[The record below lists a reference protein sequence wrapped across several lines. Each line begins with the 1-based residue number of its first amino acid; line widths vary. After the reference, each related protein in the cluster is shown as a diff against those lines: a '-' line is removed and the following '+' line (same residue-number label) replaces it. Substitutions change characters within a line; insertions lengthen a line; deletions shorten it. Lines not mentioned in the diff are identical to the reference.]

1 MKNEGTPAPADT
13 LPHYPAGT
21 ISSSYVLVTPTKDE
35 APVIGETLRSVIAQ
49 THRPL
54 EWVIVSD
61 GSTDGTNAIVRAAA
75 AQHPWIK
82 LLELPPRAG
91 RDFAAVVKA
100 TEAGL
105 RALTIDDYEFIGLL
119 DSDVSFGPEYFACL
133 LGEFTAAPRL
143 GLAGGVVFDPGVDRS
158 QLPFNRKD
166 VPGAVQ
172 CFRRACFE
180 QLGGL
185 LAIPEGGWDA
195 LTCARARMAG
205 FETRLVTH
213 LHVDHL
219 KPRNVAE
226 GGSLRRKWQMGIRD
240 YALGY
245 GPVFQLFK
253 CAGRLRERPWLLAG
267 LAWGLGYL
275 SASLSRR
282 PRRLPP
288 DLMRFVRQEQRHRLL
303 ALLRLAR

>member
-240 YALGY
+240 HALGY
-245 GPVFQLFK
+245 SPVFQLFK
-253 CAGRLRERPWLLAG
+253 CVGRLRERPWLIAG

>member
-1 MKNEGTPAPADT
+1 VTTRRASPTP
-13 LPHYPAGT
+13 
-21 ISSSYVLVTPTKDE
+21 SSSAYVLITPTKDE
-35 APVIGETLRSVIAQ
+35 AALIGETLRSVIAQ
-49 THRPL
+49 TVRPIQ
-54 EWVIVSD
+54 WVIVSD
-61 GSTDGTNAIVRAAA
+61 GSTDGTNAIVRDVAAR
-75 AQHPWIK
+75 HPWIH
-82 LLELPPRAG
+82 LVELPPRAG
-91 RDFAAVVKA
+91 RDFAAVVRA
-100 TEAGL
+100 TETGL
-105 RALTIDDYEFIGLL
+105 RALTVQDHSFLGLL
-119 DSDVSFGPEYFACL
+119 DSDVRFGPEYFARL
-133 LGEFTAAPRL
+133 LDTFASAPRL
-143 GLAGGVVFDPGVDRS
+143 GLAGGVVFDPGTDRS
-158 QLPFNRKD
+158 RLPFNLQD

-172 CFRRACFE
+172 FFRRNCFE

-185 LAIPEGGWDA
+185 LALPEGGWDA

-240 YALGY
+240 HALGY
-245 GPVFQLFK
+245 SPVFQLFK
-253 CAGRLRERPWLLAG
+253 CVGRLRERPWLIAG